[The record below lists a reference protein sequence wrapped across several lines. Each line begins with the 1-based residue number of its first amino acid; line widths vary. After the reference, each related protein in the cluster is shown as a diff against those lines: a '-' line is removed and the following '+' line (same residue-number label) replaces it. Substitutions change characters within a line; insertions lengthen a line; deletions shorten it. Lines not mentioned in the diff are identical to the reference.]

1 MILKAF
7 TYFFVALSINIFDS
21 TAYKIYMK
29 RDFKKFIDMAELKG
43 KSIRMKF
50 NNEKIEKIKL

>member
-1 MILKAF
+1 
-7 TYFFVALSINIFDS
+7 
-21 TAYKIYMK
+21 MK

-50 NNEKIEKIKL
+50 NNDKMEKIKL